1 MSVQSQIHAVVVGGG
16 IGGLFAAN
24 ALIAH
29 GIRVSVYEQAAA
41 LGEVGA
47 GLILTPN
54 SMRQLRRMGLGP
66 LVERTGARIG
76 PGSGYFRQD
85 GTPIAPYQV
94 GDSSG
99 NAELFGIH
107 RADLV
112 EILAGAL
119 PNGVVHTGCRCT
131 GFDQNGDT
139 ARVRFANGVE
149 AEGDLVIGADGI
161 HSELRRVV
169 APVGA
174 AVFSGSVVYRGLVP
188 RERILDWPTGSW
200 LMWLGKEKHFL
211 AYPVRADAVIN
222 YAGFVPARE
231 ATIESWSSPGD
242 PVALR
247 QEFAA
252 WDPRIAS
259 LLDHVET
266 TFCWALYDRE
276 ALANWTLGRLTLL
289 GDAAHPMLPHGGQ
302 GANQSIEDGMALATI
317 VAQADRETIPAAL
330 LAYERI
336 RRERVT
342 AIQHRARDNG
352 RRYDSTSAELDTRDA
367 EIAAQA
373 EFRKQLY
380 AHDVAAEARAAAA
393 ALPGMGAPASRFTH
407 AGGRYGKPERVAR

>member
-1 MSVQSQIHAVVVGGG
+1 MSVQSPIHAVVVGGG

-54 SMRQLRRMGLGP
+54 SMRPLRSIGLGP
-66 LVERTGARIG
+66 LVERKGARIG

-99 NAELFGIH
+99 SAELFGVH

-112 EILAGAL
+112 EILAAAL
-119 PNGVVHTGCRCT
+119 PDGVVHTGCRCT
-131 GFDQNGDT
+131 GFDQDGDT

-149 AEGDLVIGADGI
+149 AEGDLVIAADGI

-188 RERILDWPTGSW
+188 RERIPDWPTGSW

-242 PVALR
+242 PDALR

-252 WDPRIAS
+252 WDRRIAS
-259 LLDHVET
+259 LLGRVEA

-276 ALANWTLGRLTLL
+276 ALASWTLGRLTLL
-289 GDAAHPMLPHGGQ
+289 GDAAHPMLPHAGQ

-317 VAQADRETIPAAL
+317 VAHADRATIPPAL

-352 RRYDSTSAELDTRDA
+352 RRYDSTSAQLDTRDA

-373 EFRKQLY
+373 EFRKRLY
-380 AHDVAAEARAAAA
+380 AHDVVAEARAAAA
-393 ALPGMGAPASRFTH
+393 MLPGMGAAASGLTR
-407 AGGRYGKPERVAR
+407 AGGQHGKQERAAR